1 MACFGTRLK
10 TIKDCGLLIEEL
22 IVLRDNRP
30 ARTHALWREKQ
41 KHPRV
46 PVTDSISWL
55 DPGHSG
61 WLSQPQMSF
70 PLSSEDTGSSVW
82 WYLAASHQG
91 ALCCAMYPLIGG
103 GFSATPW
110 LSSFSVQLTGE
121 LGSKDSRK
129 GKNCV
134 QMALLKP
141 LGRHYG
147 GDQHYISH
155 KSKPARDQGWLLRGP
170 EPGTTMTESLTQNSS
185 WPILH

>member
-1 MACFGTRLK
+1 MLSGEKNKNIHESQSQIAFPGWILVTRGDSVSLRCLSLCLLK
-10 TIKDCGLLIEEL
+10 TQAPQSGGTWLLPTRAPCA
-22 IVLRDNRP
+22 VLC
-30 ARTHALWREKQ
+30 
-41 KHPRV
+41 
-46 PVTDSISWL
+46 I
-55 DPGHSG
+55 HS
-61 WLSQPQMSF
+61 S
-70 PLSSEDTGSSVW
+70 
-82 WYLAASHQG
+82 
-91 ALCCAMYPLIGG
+91 GG